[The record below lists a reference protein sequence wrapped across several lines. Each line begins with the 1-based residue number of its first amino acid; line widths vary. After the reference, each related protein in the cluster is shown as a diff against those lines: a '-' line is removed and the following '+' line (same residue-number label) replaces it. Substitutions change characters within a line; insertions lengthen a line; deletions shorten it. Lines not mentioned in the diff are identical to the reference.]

1 MEVIV
6 FKKNIPGGVENHYA
20 NLCSYNHTLFKHGR
34 ENERGGVDMIK
45 RWDGM
50 RVSHCIHRGCAAVRK
65 GGVGAGGVEQAEI
78 QH

>member
-1 MEVIV
+1 
-6 FKKNIPGGVENHYA
+6 
-20 NLCSYNHTLFKHGR
+20 
-34 ENERGGVDMIK
+34 MIK